1 MGLLAEAVE
10 AVDAGPLM
18 KRGLGDSS
26 GFAVVREYLKDACPD
41 SAKVIG
47 RNGRKAVV
55 FLPGSSLP
63 GSPH

>member
-1 MGLLAEAVE
+1 MGLLAEAV
-10 AVDAGPLM
+10 AGVGAGPLM
-18 KRGLGDSS
+18 KFGLGASS

-47 RNGRKAVV
+47 RSGRKAVV

-63 GSPH
+63 GNPH